1 MVLFPVRADQ
11 NFPTWGHTLG
21 LLSFQFTG
29 AIVTSFLRF
38 VSPHLGGIGGSLLA
52 SAGMAVLYAIVA
64 ESKAPSSMSR
74 RRYRTF
80 LALMVSSALSLLG
93 LLSVIFYV
101 RSSIAPSTPTTDIV
115 VPVATSFLLYFV
127 DVWIGLLLG
136 AKYMERR
143 RRRIESEV

>member
-11 NFPTWGHTLG
+11 NFPTWAHTLG

-38 VSPHLGGIGGSLLA
+38 VSPHLEGVGGSLLA
-52 SAGMAVLYAIVA
+52 SAVMAVLYAIVA
-64 ESKAPSSMSR
+64 ESKVPSSMSR
-74 RRYRTF
+74 KGYRTF
-80 LALMVSSALSLLG
+80 LALMVSSVLSLLG

-101 RSSIAPSTPTTDIV
+101 RSSIAPSTPTIDIV

-127 DVWIGLLLG
+127 DHLQADWLINLTLNS
-136 AKYMERR
+136 Y
-143 RRRIESEV
+143 